1 MCDLIDFEAEVDTT
15 DGKINEND
23 SLIDDPFEPDNDL
36 PFHYKSYNV
45 NKNTDDVISEFL
57 NEQNKSFEKKK
68 HKHTRQKA
76 IKMLETRVDE
86 ANNNR
91 KTKRIIS
98 FDETVCNSIKSLAV
112 KMRMLPL
119 K

>member
-1 MCDLIDFEAEVDTT
+1 M
-15 DGKINEND
+15 K
-23 SLIDDPFEPDNDL
+23 
-36 PFHYKSYNV
+36 
-45 NKNTDDVISEFL
+45 KNHT
-57 NEQNKSFEKKK
+57 
-68 HKHTRQKA
+68 HTRQKA